1 MMTIYTNLGKKIENK
16 FEWIMTKYVQTYAK
30 TNTETNFQMNHDEL
44 QTWAKTTAANTPETA
59 SKVIATTTGDVCYFH
74 DGEND
79 CDVPHNQEVITFASI
94 VYCNCSIIY
103 QNICKKRLSN

>member
-1 MMTIYTNLGKKIENK
+1 
-16 FEWIMTKYVQTYAK
+16 MTKYVQTYAK

-59 SKVIATTTGDVCYFH
+59 SKVIATTTGEVCYFH

-79 CDVPHNQEVITFASI
+79 CDVTHNQEVITFASI
-94 VYCNCSIIY
+94 VYYNCSIIY
-103 QNICKKRLSN
+103 QSVCKKRFTN

>member
-1 MMTIYTNLGKKIENK
+1 
-16 FEWIMTKYVQTYAK
+16 MTKYVQTYAK

-79 CDVPHNQEVITFASI
+79 CDVIKKSSLLLLLFI
-94 VYCNCSIIY
+94 VYYNCSIIY
-103 QNICKKRLSN
+103 QSVCKKRFTNFRLI